1 MPLLQLRSASLAFGH
16 FALLD
21 RADLQIDPGERVAL
35 IGRNGSGKSSLLR
48 ALAGM
53 GGLDDGEAWTQ
64 PGLKVA
70 YVAQEPPLD
79 PDHTV
84 FEAVVSGLGAA
95 AEALREWHEVS
106 DALAD
111 PEAIDMDALLERMQT
126 LQAELEASDGW
137 RLHATAERAIDRFGL
152 DPNLRINSLSGGQ
165 KKRVALA
172 QALATEPDVL
182 LLDEPTNHLDIVS
195 IEWLESLLAPGES
208 AATTSTDGLSVST
221 SGGNSTSSA
230 GGPPLLRPGG
240 ALLFITHDRRF
251 LERVATRIVELDRGH
266 LVSFP
271 GRWQTYLERKEQMLH
286 EEALANARADKLLA
300 QEEVWIRKGVEARR
314 TRSVGRIA
322 RLEQLRAER
331 ASRRERQGEV
341 ELRVDA
347 GDRSGKRVAELEHV
361 TRSWPG
367 ADGQPKVVVRDFS
380 CRVMRGDRIGLIGPN
395 GAGKTTLLRLI
406 LGEIE
411 PDTGTV
417 IQGTQLQVAYF
428 DQFRAQLDPEAALVD
443 VISPGSDFVE
453 IGGQR
458 QHVISYL
465 GDFLFAPARVRS
477 PVKSLSGGE
486 RNRLLLARLFAR
498 PANVLVL
505 DEPTN
510 DLDIETL
517 DLLEQLLL
525 DYPGTVLLVSHDRS
539 FLDTVVTQVIV
550 ADGDGRWSEHVGGWS
565 DWAQWRANANRA
577 SANRIAVPT
586 ERTAPQASKRETKV
600 ANVPSSTRLS
610 RAEQRELDALP
621 DQIAALESERSTL
634 TDRLSD
640 PAFHSK
646 HSDDFQ
652 AVSRRLS
659 ALEQSIST
667 LMARWELLESRNHS
681 S

>member
-53 GGLDDGEAWTQ
+53 GGLDEGEAWTQ

-79 PDHTV
+79 PEHTV

-95 AEALREWHEVS
+95 AAALREWHEVS

-111 PEAIDMDALLERMQT
+111 PDAKDQETLLERMQT
-126 LQAELEASDGW
+126 LQTELEASDGW

-152 DPNLRINSLSGGQ
+152 DPNLRISSLSGGQ

-208 AATTSTDGLSVST
+208 ATASADGMDSSA
-221 SGGNSTSSA
+221 SSSNGPSSA

-300 QEEVWIRKGVEARR
+300 QEEIWIRKGVEARR

-322 RLEQLRAER
+322 RLEQLRSER

-411 PDTGTV
+411 PDSGTV

-517 DLLEQLLL
+517 DLLEQLLM

-565 DWAQWRANANRA
+565 DWAQWRANANR
-577 SANRIAVPT
+577 SAVQTDRP
-586 ERTAPQASKRETKV
+586 APQIVKREPKK
-600 ANVPSSTRLS
+600 ASEQSSIRLS
-610 RAEQRELDALP
+610 RAEQRELDQLP
-621 DQIAALESERSTL
+621 DQIAALESERSSL
-634 TDRLSD
+634 TERLSD
-640 PAFHSK
+640 PVFHAAKSDEFHSI
-646 HSDDFQ
+646 
-652 AVSRRLS
+652 SRRLS

-667 LMARWELLESRNHS
+667 LMTRWELLESRNPS
-681 S
+681 